1 MQVTI
6 PYTPRKAQAYIH
18 EQLDKFRY
26 SLLCCHRRFGKT
38 VLCINHLIKAAM
50 TSKNH
55 QPRYAYIAPTYSQ
68 AKKIAYDYLVHFTKN
83 IPGMKYNQTELRA
96 DFINGAR
103 ITLLSSENPD
113 SIRGIYLD

>member
-18 EQLDKFRY
+18 DQLDKFRY

-55 QPRYAYIAPTYSQ
+55 QPRYAYSVVIEGL
-68 AKKIAYDYLVHFTKN
+68 AKLFCVLI
-83 IPGMKYNQTELRA
+83 I
-96 DFINGAR
+96 
-103 ITLLSSENPD
+103 
-113 SIRGIYLD
+113 

>member
-18 EQLDKFRY
+18 ENLDKFRY

-50 TSKNH
+50 TCRNH
-55 QPRYAYIAPTYSQ
+55 NPRFAYIAPTYGQ
-68 AKKIAYDYLVHFTKN
+68 AKK
-83 IPGMKYNQTELRA
+83 
-96 DFINGAR
+96 
-103 ITLLSSENPD
+103 LSL
-113 SIRGIYLD
+113 IHI